1 MAKVEKLC
9 QFLWCSFSQLQI
21 GEFRC
26 FLYGPFMFI
35 LQQMVPTGHKLCR
48 RAKMM
53 SIRAGNTVLS
63 LGNFYFPSAYHK
75 DHKYHKDNHHFISM
89 MIIILIWWYIIVSA
103 IIIKPHRPFLI
114 FDDICEVHRKV
125 GESSRGWKI
134 EFRLNQQWIENYGN
148 SLGTK
153 TQCKNCESCL
163 FPSYCQTGSN
173 VCPFCPVYRVAQIVG
188 SWDPHTEKVVL

>member
-1 MAKVEKLC
+1 M
-9 QFLWCSFSQLQI
+9 
-21 GEFRC
+21 
-26 FLYGPFMFI
+26 
-35 LQQMVPTGHKLCR
+35 
-48 RAKMM
+48 
-53 SIRAGNTVLS
+53 LS
-63 LGNFYFPSAYHK
+63 LWSLHV
-75 DHKYHKDNHHFISM
+75 HFTANGSHRTQAVQESEDDVHQGGEYCFEFLQLLFFLPLIIKIIIISYRYN
-89 MIIILIWWYIIVSA
+89 MIIIVIWWYLIVSA
-103 IIIKPHRPFLI
+103 LIIKPHRPFLI

-134 EFRLNQQWIENYGN
+134 EFRLNQQWIENYRN

-188 SWDPHTEKVVL
+188 SWDPQAEKVVL